1 MTYPDYVDNLIR
13 RLTDA
18 GYEAYLVG
26 GGLRDSLLGTCPAD
40 FDLTTSAT
48 PDETLEVFSDMKTI
62 PTGLKHGTVTV
73 LSEGHPVEITT
84 FRIDGD
90 YTDSR
95 HPDSVSFTR
104 SLEEDLARRDFT
116 VNAMAYNKDRGL
128 VDLYGGRADLE
139 NKTIRAVGDPHKRM
153 REDALRIL
161 RALRFEAQLGF
172 EIEKKT
178 EKALYDCREGLAS
191 VSAERRATELM
202 KLITS
207 PHAKKALERLLT
219 LGIGEY
225 LFGDYRPSDTLIG
238 ILHRIDSEPA
248 DRLGALLFACDID
261 KARRILRDLK
271 FSNALVRDTLTVI
284 SGRDVSLPEADA
296 DARRF
301 IARFGASAG
310 TVAYL
315 HAFLGGKDISALL
328 LTVMREGFCSSI
340 AELAING
347 SDLMALGYSGKQI
360 GKTLEALFEIVLEKP
375 EMNEKES
382 LIKEALRLKGE
393 INA

>member
-1 MTYPDYVDNLIR
+1 
-13 RLTDA
+13 
-18 GYEAYLVG
+18 
-26 GGLRDSLLGTCPAD
+26 
-40 FDLTTSAT
+40 
-48 PDETLEVFSDMKTI
+48 
-62 PTGLKHGTVTV
+62 
-73 LSEGHPVEITT
+73 
-84 FRIDGD
+84 
-90 YTDSR
+90 
-95 HPDSVSFTR
+95 
-104 SLEEDLARRDFT
+104 
-116 VNAMAYNKDRGL
+116 
-128 VDLYGGRADLE
+128 
-139 NKTIRAVGDPHKRM
+139 
-153 REDALRIL
+153 
-161 RALRFEAQLGF
+161 
-172 EIEKKT
+172 
-178 EKALYDCREGLAS
+178 
-191 VSAERRATELM
+191 M

-225 LFGDYRPSDTLIG
+225 LFGDYRPSDALIG

-248 DRLGALLFACDID
+248 DRLGALLFECDID

-284 SGRDVSLPEADA
+284 SGRDVSLPETEA

-301 IARFGASAG
+301 IARFGEHSR

-315 HAFLGGKDISALL
+315 HAFLGGKDVSALL
-328 LTVMREGFCSSI
+328 MKVMREGFCSSI

-347 SDLMALGYSGKQI
+347 SDLMALGYSGKEI

>member
-26 GGLRDSLLGTCPAD
+26 GGLRDSLLGTSPAD

-225 LFGDYRPSDTLIG
+225 LFGDYRPSDALIG
-238 ILHRIDSEPA
+238 SLHRIDSEPA
-248 DRLGALLFACDID
+248 DRLGALLFECDID

-284 SGRDVSLPEADA
+284 SGRDVSLPETEA

-301 IARFGASAG
+301 IARFGEHSR

-315 HAFLGGKDISALL
+315 HAFLGGKDVSALL
-328 LTVMREGFCSSI
+328 MKVMREGFCSSI

-347 SDLMALGYSGKQI
+347 SDLMALGYSGKEI
-360 GKTLEALFEIVLEKP
+360 GKTLEALFEIVFEKP